1 MKNWKTTIAGV
12 ISGVLIILGMFLPEK
27 FDVETQATLNTALN
41 EIMIGVG
48 AVVGVIAN
56 LIAKDPDK

>member
-27 FDVETQATLNTALN
+27 FDIETQTTLNTALKS
-41 EIMIGVG
+41 ILAQTYQDFDVYIL
-48 AVVGVIAN
+48 VVECVC
-56 LIAKDPDK
+56 LD